1 MKFISKLLVILL
13 VIIML
18 LPIIGCG
25 RSNSGEGREIISS
38 IEAIELFNDEDI
50 VIIDAQKS
58 ASYTKEH
65 IEGSVNIS
73 RADIVINEPVLSMLA
88 PVGQIE
94 EVLGRKGIS
103 NESKILIYD
112 SNNNM
117 DSARLWWTLKVYGHD
132 YVKVISGGLI
142 ALKEAGASVSKELP
156 DIIETEYIASGK
168 DSSLIADLKEVIS
181 QVEEPDEKPDEN
193 IFIIDVR
200 NKEEYDSGA
209 IPGSI
214 LIDYIGNNYND
225 GTYRSV
231 QNIKIIYIEK
241 GIKSDKTAIIYCK
254 SSVRGAQTLLALYN
268 AGYRNLKLYDGGW
281 IEWSADES
289 LPVQLPAAGSAP
301 VEESGG
307 GCG

>member
-1 MKFISKLLVILL
+1 MKLTSKLLVILL
-13 VIIML
+13 VISMI
-18 LPIIGCG
+18 LPIIGCNK
-25 RSNSGEGREIISS
+25 SNSIEGREIISS
-38 IEAIELFNDEDI
+38 AEAIELFGDDD
-50 VIIDAQKS
+50 VLIIDAQKS
-58 ASYTKEH
+58 ASYVKEH
-65 IEGSVNIS
+65 IENSINIS
-73 RADIVINEPVLSMLA
+73 RADIVVNEPVLSMLA
-88 PVGQIE
+88 PKGQIE
-94 EVLGRKGIS
+94 EVLGKKGIS

-142 ALKEAGASVSKELP
+142 ALKEAGANISKDVP
-156 DIIETEYIASGK
+156 DMAETEYIASEK
-168 DSSLIADLKEVIS
+168 DNSLIADLSEV
-181 QVEEPDEKPDEN
+181 VALVEKPDED
-193 IFIIDVR
+193 IYIIDVR

-209 IPGSI
+209 IPGSV
-214 LIDYIGNNYND
+214 LIDYMGNNYND
-225 GTYRSV
+225 GTYRSI

-268 AGYRNLKLYDGGW
+268 AGYRNLKLFDGGW

-289 LPVQLPAAGSAP
+289 LPVQRPEAGSAP

>member
-1 MKFISKLLVILL
+1 MKFISKLLVVLL
-13 VIIML
+13 VISML
-18 LPIIGCG
+18 LPIIGCD
-25 RSNSGEGREIISS
+25 RSSSREGGEIINSA
-38 IEAIELFNDEDI
+38 EAIKLFNDENI

-58 ASYTKEH
+58 ASYMKEH
-65 IEGSVNIS
+65 IEKSVNIS
-73 RADIVINEPVLSMLA
+73 RADIVVNEPVLSMLA
-88 PVGQIE
+88 PKEQIE
-94 EVLGRKGIS
+94 EVLGRNGV
-103 NESKILIYD
+103 NTESKILIYD

-142 ALKEAGASVSKELP
+142 ALKEAGASVSKSVP
-156 DIIETEYIASGK
+156 DIIETEYIASEK
-168 DSSLIADLKEVIS
+168 DSSLIADLKEVVA
-181 QVEEPDEKPDEN
+181 QVEGPDEN
-193 IFIIDVR
+193 IYIIDVR
-200 NKEEYDSGA
+200 SKEEYDSGA

-214 LIDYIGNNYND
+214 LIDYTGNNYND

-241 GIKSDKTAIIYCK
+241 DIKSDKTAIIYCK

-268 AGYRNLKLYDGGW
+268 AGYRDLKLYDGGW

-289 LPVQLPAAGSAP
+289 LPVQLPAGGAAP

>member
-1 MKFISKLLVILL
+1 MKLISKLLVVFL
-13 VIIML
+13 VSIMAL
-18 LPIIGCG
+18 SMIGCS
-25 RSNSGEGREIISS
+25 RSGSEKGGEIISS
-38 IEAIELFNDEDI
+38 SEAIELFNDEDI

-58 ASYTKEH
+58 ASYMKEH
-65 IEGSVNIS
+65 IEDSVNIS
-73 RADIVINEPVLSMLA
+73 RADIVVNEPVLSMLA
-88 PVGQIE
+88 PKEQIE
-94 EVLGRKGIS
+94 EVLGRNGI
-103 NESKILIYD
+103 NNDSKILIYD

-142 ALKEAGASVSKELP
+142 ALKEAGADVSKDLP
-156 DIIETEYIASGK
+156 DIAETEYISSGK
-168 DSSLIADLKEVIS
+168 DNSLIAELNEVLAL
-181 QVEEPDEKPDEN
+181 VEEPDED

-200 NKEEYDSGA
+200 TKEEYDSGA
-209 IPGSI
+209 IPGSV
-214 LIDYIGNNYND
+214 LIGYTDNNYSD
-225 GTYRSV
+225 GSYRPV

-268 AGYRNLKLYDGGW
+268 AGYRNLKLFDGGW

-289 LPVQLPAAGSAP
+289 LPVQLPAAGAAP

>member
-1 MKFISKLLVILL
+1 MI
-13 VIIML
+13 
-18 LPIIGCG
+18 LPIIGCNK
-25 RSNSGEGREIISS
+25 SNSIEGREIISS
-38 IEAIELFNDEDI
+38 AEAIELFGDDD
-50 VIIDAQKS
+50 VLIIDAQKS
-58 ASYTKEH
+58 ASYVKEH
-65 IEGSVNIS
+65 IENSINIS
-73 RADIVINEPVLSMLA
+73 RADIVVNEPVLSMLA
-88 PVGQIE
+88 PKGQIE
-94 EVLGRKGIS
+94 EVLGKKGIS

-142 ALKEAGASVSKELP
+142 ALKEAGANISKDVP
-156 DIIETEYIASGK
+156 DMAETEYIASEK
-168 DSSLIADLKEVIS
+168 DNSLIADLSEV
-181 QVEEPDEKPDEN
+181 VALVEKPDED
-193 IFIIDVR
+193 IYIIDVR

-209 IPGSI
+209 IPGSV
-214 LIDYIGNNYND
+214 LIDYMGNNYND
-225 GTYRSV
+225 GTYRSI

-268 AGYRNLKLYDGGW
+268 AGYRNLKLFDGGW

-289 LPVQLPAAGSAP
+289 LPVQRPEAGSAP